1 MLLKEIRIKKDGK
14 WYANDAEMFRKPI
27 VNLFA
32 KHLERNV
39 FTGEYF
45 IELNQETFPVV
56 VEDVPFTAVDA
67 YIEDG
72 SIIFVFHDEQQMTIQ
87 EATEIMYKGDTPYI
101 TFKWLDDT
109 KISRSAYWM
118 VSDYLVE
125 RGDTVY
131 LMPPCLLKN

>member
-1 MLLKEIRIKKDGK
+1 MLLKEIRIKRDGK

-32 KHLERNV
+32 KHLERDA
-39 FTGEYF
+39 FTESTIPLEPGD
-45 IELNQETFPVV
+45 ISVV
-56 VEDVPFTAVDA
+56 VEDVPFTVVDA

-72 SIIFVFHDEQQMTIQ
+72 SIIFIFHDEQQMSIH

-125 RGDTVY
+125 RG
-131 LMPPCLLKN
+131 